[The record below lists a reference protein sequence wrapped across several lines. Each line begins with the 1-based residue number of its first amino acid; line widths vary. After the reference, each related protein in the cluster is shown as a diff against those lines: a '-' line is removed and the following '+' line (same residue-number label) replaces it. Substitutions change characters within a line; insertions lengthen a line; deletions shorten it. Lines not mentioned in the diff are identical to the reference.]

1 MRRAAKRF
9 AAALAVL
16 TQSAVA
22 SAGTIEIAP
31 TTLDLQ
37 PGKAGLF
44 YIANNGARAVTLQ
57 LQPMDWTQNGNA
69 NALAQSGTLIAS
81 PPFLRIAPGE
91 RQIVRVLADGVQQ
104 PEADYR
110 LVVSELPDSTDAGS
124 AVNVLLQFSIPVFVA
139 STHAQ
144 ADARWSAVAR
154 GGRLALS
161 LHNNGGAALKIT
173 SISLARDGQALATVP
188 CGLTY
193 ILPGAQHVWEV
204 PLADAASLRIS
215 ARDERS
221 GVPLDADIAV
231 QR

>member
-1 MRRAAKRF
+1 MRRPAKRL
-9 AAALAVL
+9 AAALTVL
-16 TQSAVA
+16 TQSAAA

-57 LQPMDWTQNGNA
+57 LQPMDWTQSGNA

-81 PPFLRIAPGE
+81 PPFLRIAPHE
-91 RQIVRVLADGVQQ
+91 RQIVRVIADGAQQ

-110 LVVSELPDSTDAGS
+110 LVVSELPDRTGVGS

-139 STHAQ
+139 STPVR
-144 ADARWSAVAR
+144 ADARWFAVAR
-154 GGRLALS
+154 GGEIALS
-161 LHNNGGAALKIT
+161 LHNDGGAALKIT
-173 SISLARDGQALATVP
+173 AISLARDGSASSPIP
-188 CGLTY
+188 CGLIY
-193 ILPGAQHVWEV
+193 ILPGAQHVWKV
-204 PLADAASLRIS
+204 PLADAASLRVS

-221 GVPLDADIAV
+221 GTPLDADIAV

>member
-1 MRRAAKRF
+1 MRRAAKRL

-57 LQPMDWTQNGNA
+57 LQPMDWTQSGNA

-81 PPFLRIAPGE
+81 PPFLRIAPRE
-91 RQIVRVLADGVQQ
+91 RQIVRVLADGAQQ
-104 PEADYR
+104 PEGDYR
-110 LVVSELPDSTDAGS
+110 LVVSELPDRTSAGP

-139 STHAQ
+139 SAHVQAEAQ
-144 ADARWSAVAR
+144 WSAVAR
-154 GGRLALS
+154 DGQLALS
-161 LHNNGGAALKIT
+161 LHNNGGAALKVT
-173 SISLARDGQALATVP
+173 AISLARDGQALAPVP

-193 ILPGAQHVWEV
+193 ILPGAQHVWKM
-204 PLADAASLRIS
+204 PLADTASLRIS

-221 GVPLDADIAV
+221 GMPLDADIAV